1 LIYWQCGYNMKYYYG
16 NCVSFPDPVEDLC
29 AMVESGVQITRRTFL
44 KHVHRGN
51 LKAIE
56 ASLGYP
62 MGRLTMA
69 SDWAVSYFKGTLC
82 GREVVWFSHSSIE
95 YVFK

>member
-1 LIYWQCGYNMKYYYG
+1 MKYYYG
-16 NCVSFPDPVEDLC
+16 NCVNFPDPVEDLT

-44 KHVHRGN
+44 KHVHRED
-51 LKAIE
+51 LKSVE
-56 ASLGYP
+56 SSLGYP

-69 SDWAVSYFKGTLC
+69 GDWAVSYWKGRLY
-82 GREVVWFSHSSIE
+82 GIRGVEVVWFSHSSIE